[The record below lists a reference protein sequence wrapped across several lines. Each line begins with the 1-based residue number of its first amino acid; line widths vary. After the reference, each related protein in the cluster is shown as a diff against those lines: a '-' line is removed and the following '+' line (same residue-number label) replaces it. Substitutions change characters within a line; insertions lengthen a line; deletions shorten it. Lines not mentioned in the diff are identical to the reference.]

1 MTSGRASGADPS
13 LVVVCGLPGVGKTTV
28 AERVAERIDGR
39 LLRTD
44 VVRKQRHD
52 EPTYSAAETRDVYRA
67 VLEQARETIQ
77 NGRTAV
83 LDATFRTSDL
93 RERAKALA
101 DYLAVEFELLHV
113 ACDESVVE
121 ERIAGRESD
130 ASDADFAVHLQLRD
144 EFEPVDLDHEVIDN
158 SDGLDRT
165 RRQVDR
171 LFGGPR
177 QRDLT
182 DL

>member
-1 MTSGRASGADPS
+1 MTEPR

-28 AERVAERIDGR
+28 AERIAERTGGR

-52 EPTYSAAETRDVYRA
+52 EPTYSTAETRDVYGA

-77 NGRTAV
+77 DGRTAV
-83 LDATFRTSDL
+83 LDGTFRTSDL
-93 RERAKALA
+93 RERARALA
-101 DYLAVEFELLHV
+101 EYLAVEFSLVHV
-113 ACDESVVE
+113 VCDQDTVE
-121 ERIAGRESD
+121 GRIAGREGD
-130 ASDADFAVHLQLRD
+130 ASDADFAVHVQLRD
-144 EFEPVDLDHEVIDN
+144 EFEPVDMDHEVVDN
-158 SDGLDRT
+158 SDGLDWT

-177 QRDLT
+177 QSDLF
-182 DL
+182 DV